1 MRLLA
6 GKFAFAVL
14 YLNGVTPAFCEDF
27 LKRQVFGAIGIGKTY
42 DDEGSLGSGLN
53 AGGGFGYRLSQR
65 FAVEAEV
72 NGFRTR
78 RDFGSSFASFQA
90 NGAQVMGSGLLYLS
104 RGRAQAYLLLGGG
117 LLHVNVKN
125 GFAGAS
131 AGKSANGFAVN
142 FGGGLKIL
150 MSPHFSLRPELRIY
164 SGGSGKAVEPPFSDI
179 RISLGVG
186 YHW

>member
-1 MRLLA
+1 M
-6 GKFAFAVL
+6 
-14 YLNGVTPAFCEDF
+14 
-27 LKRQVFGAIGIGKTY
+27 FGAIGIGKTY

-78 RDFGSSFASFQA
+78 RDFSSSFAPFQA
-90 NGAQVMGSGLLYLS
+90 NGAHVMGSGLLYLS

-117 LLHVNVKN
+117 LLHVHVKN
-125 GFAGAS
+125 GFGGAP

-142 FGGGLKIL
+142 FGGGLRIFV
-150 MSPHFSLRPELRIY
+150 SPHLSLRPELRIY
-164 SGGSGKAVEPPFSDI
+164 SGGSGGAVEPPFSVI
-179 RISLGVG
+179 RISLGAG